1 MRRRLLIFLL
11 LATGARVFAQPAA
24 DTAAVIREF
33 DDVMAFAVQPYLHF
47 TSVMALHSGPMLPPG
62 DTGRI
67 LHSNFYKYEDNLYYG
82 NEQEEMYL
90 QDSLMIRVNHH
101 QKVIQISKVDV
112 ATKKNMDILP
122 LKRMDQQKLLRN
134 RYKIGK
140 MPDRGDTGVIV
151 VRPQEG
157 RMAGESMNTEILME
171 YTKSSRL
178 PLLMRMTTRQRAS
191 ETMSGALKANG
202 FDVVH
207 MSAEENG
214 IRSLIMTQ
222 TASMRF
228 ETMETTKEMAMH
240 MPLWKDKIAYDPMS
254 GNYIGKGEYS
264 DYRIIKTF

>member
-11 LATGARVFAQPAA
+11 LATGAPAIAQSAA
-24 DTAAVIREF
+24 DTAAVIGEF
-33 DDVMAFAVQPYLHF
+33 DEVMAFAVQPYVHF
-47 TSVMALHSGPMLPPG
+47 TCVMALHAGPMLPPG

-67 LHSNFYKYEDNLYYG
+67 LHSDFYKYEDNLYYG

-122 LKRMDQQKLLRN
+122 LKRTDRQKLLRN
-134 RYKIGK
+134 RYTIGK

-151 VRPQEG
+151 IRPQAG
-157 RMAGESMNTEILME
+157 RTAGESMNTEILME
-171 YTKSSRL
+171 YAKSSHL

-191 ETMSGALKANG
+191 ETVAGALKANG

-207 MSAEENG
+207 MVEEEAG

-228 ETMETTKEMAMH
+228 ETMDTTKETAMH

-254 GNYIGKGEYS
+254 GNYMGRGDYT

>member
-1 MRRRLLIFLL
+1 MIFLL
-11 LATGARVFAQPAA
+11 LAISCRALAQPAA

-33 DDVMAFAVQPYLHF
+33 DDVMAFAVQPYVHF

-90 QDSLMIRVNHH
+90 QDSLMIRVNHR

-112 ATKKNMDILP
+112 STKKNMDILP
-122 LKRMDQQKLLRN
+122 LKRADRQRLLRN
-134 RYKIGK
+134 RYTIAK

-151 VRPQEG
+151 IRPQAG
-157 RMAGESMNTEILME
+157 RSAGQSMNTEILME
-171 YTKSSRL
+171 YTKSSHL
-178 PLLMRMTTRQRAS
+178 PLLMRMTTLQRTS
-191 ETMSGALKANG
+191 EAMSGALKANG

-207 MSAEENG
+207 MSEERDG

-228 ETMETTKEMAMH
+228 ETMETAKETARH
-240 MPLWKDKIAYDPMS
+240 MPLWTDKIAYDPMS
-254 GNYIGKGEYS
+254 GNYMGKGDYS